1 MDITAWANAI
11 EEAGNRLAEAA
22 QTAGPLAEVP
32 TCPGWRVREL
42 LLHTGGVHRWATEFV
57 RGRTVPLELAEAH
70 DIADDVP
77 TDSELPEW
85 FRVGCAT
92 LVASVRS
99 APHDLR
105 CWTFLR
111 ATSPLAHWA
120 RRQAHE
126 TTVHRVDAE
135 SAGDKVGPVEPALAT
150 DGIDELLG
158 CFAVRSRRMR
168 LEAPHTLHVSAA
180 DTGSDWTVLISDERP
195 VVRRGMPDGTA
206 DTTLR
211 GTAQELYLALWNR
224 APLRPLHVAGDA
236 TVVEAWPRLLH
247 VRWN

>member
-11 EEAGNRLAEAA
+11 EESGHRLAEAA
-22 QTAGPLAEVP
+22 ETAGPLTEVP
-32 TCPGWRVREL
+32 ACPDWQVRDL
-42 LLHTGGVHRWATEFV
+42 LLHTGGVHRWAREFV
-57 RGRTVPLELAEAH
+57 SGRTVPLELPEAH
-70 DIADDVP
+70 DIADDIP

-85 FRVGCAT
+85 LRVGCTA

-111 ATSPLAHWA
+111 ASSPLAHWA

-135 SAGDKVGPVEPALAT
+135 AAAGKVGPVEPALAA
-150 DGIDELLG
+150 DGIDELLD
-158 CFAVRSRRMR
+158 CFAVRSQRMR
-168 LEAPHTLHVSAA
+168 LESPHTLHVSAT
-180 DTGSDWTVLISDERP
+180 DTGSDWTVLISNGRP
-195 VVRRGMPDGTA
+195 VVRRGGPDGAA

-211 GTAQELYLALWNR
+211 GTAHELYLALWNR
-224 APLRPLHVAGDA
+224 APLWPLHVAGDA